1 MLIAQGKHI
10 TISSLNTQKLREIE
24 EY

>member
-10 TISSLNTQKLREIE
+10 TINSLNTQKLREIE